1 MFLGLTKLAIGD
13 YYNNENL
20 GDIRAIKPSENGYI
34 FEMYVRKR
42 YPAEITQLDILISPF
57 YDDKY
62 IIPFRISGKTY
73 QAKKADL
80 RQQAIDYSNIQG
92 VLTLYWS
99 EVAEIS
105 NFFERN
111 GKRYGLLKEFRENG
125 IC

>member
-1 MFLGLTKLAIGD
+1 MLKIAVRTHEEEIEATTF
-13 YYNNENL
+13 YNWDECH
-20 GDIRAIKPSENGYI
+20 KY
-34 FEMYVRKR
+34 FF
-42 YPAEITQLDILISPF
+42 SPF